1 MAFLLSCIRDAVTMH
16 DIKSLIK
23 RCETMVRA
31 GSCCPG
37 DQDLWHASCACQF
50 EITVRR
56 QMDIIAN
63 VVVSCCVLCW
73 QNISSLNAS
82 ALNESNLMR
91 MWQAMC
97 QFIATQ
103 LSNGKVGA

>member
-1 MAFLLSCIRDAVTMH
+1 MH
-16 DIKSLIK
+16 
-23 RCETMVRA
+23 
-31 GSCCPG
+31 
-37 DQDLWHASCACQF
+37 
-50 EITVRR
+50 
-56 QMDIIAN
+56 IIAN
-63 VVVSCCVLCW
+63 VVVFCCVLCW

>member
-1 MAFLLSCIRDAVTMH
+1 
-16 DIKSLIK
+16 
-23 RCETMVRA
+23 
-31 GSCCPG
+31 
-37 DQDLWHASCACQF
+37 
-50 EITVRR
+50 
-56 QMDIIAN
+56 MDIIAN
-63 VVVSCCVLCW
+63 IVVSCCVLCW